1 MMPERSL
8 TEPSDLVIWIASALL
23 SLVAGLGAAFFLW
36 SVLHHTGERTIA
48 QTAVVSVGVGI
59 ALVGLSTERP
69 VSRLFF
75 VLFAAV
81 MIVGYML
88 GGAEFAR
95 LVP

>member
-23 SLVAGLGAAFFLW
+23 APVTGLGAAFFLW
-36 SVLHHTGERTIA
+36 GVLHHTGEPVIA
-48 QTAVVSVGVGI
+48 QTAVVSVGVGL
-59 ALVGLSTERP
+59 ALIGLSANRP
-69 VSRLFF
+69 VGRLFF

-81 MIVGYML
+81 LVFGYVL

>member
-1 MMPERSL
+1 MPERSL

-36 SVLHHTGERTIA
+36 SVLHRTGEHAIA

-59 ALVGLSTERP
+59 ALIGLSTDRSP
-69 VSRLFF
+69 GRLFF

-81 MIVGYML
+81 MIGGYVL
-88 GGAEFAR
+88 GGTEFAR